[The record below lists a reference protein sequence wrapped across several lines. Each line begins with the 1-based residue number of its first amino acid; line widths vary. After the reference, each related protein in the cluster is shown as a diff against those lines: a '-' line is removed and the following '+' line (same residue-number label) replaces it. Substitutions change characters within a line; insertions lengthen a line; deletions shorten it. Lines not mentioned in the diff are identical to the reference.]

1 MAKASAIASHPL
13 MSYRLI
19 RRFAS
24 EIDALGKDLAMN
36 FEKRKL
42 RKRPPPPFLKSN

>member
-1 MAKASAIASHPL
+1 MESSGPESMEKASVIAQHPL

-24 EIDALGKDLAMN
+24 EIDALGKDLGMDV
-36 FEKRKL
+36 ETRKNN
-42 RKRPPPPFLKSN
+42 S